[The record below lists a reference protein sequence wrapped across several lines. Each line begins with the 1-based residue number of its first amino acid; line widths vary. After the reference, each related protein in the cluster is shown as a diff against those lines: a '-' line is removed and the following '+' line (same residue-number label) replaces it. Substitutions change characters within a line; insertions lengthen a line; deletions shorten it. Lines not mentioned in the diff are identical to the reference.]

1 MLLWTRTYVL
11 DADAAVGR
19 NVAAGSARFVAVVV
33 VVVVAV
39 AAARH
44 YDHTERAV
52 GEEKDQRDEIDDK
65 GLADLT
71 GRVGWEKDDQH
82 VLHDVGSA

>member
-33 VVVVAV
+33 VVAV

-52 GEEKDQRDEIDDK
+52 GEEKGQRDEIDDK
-65 GLADLT
+65 DLADLT